1 MYTCIQLIINFVT
14 VYICDN
20 RSQSAADTVLS
31 GYVSSYPPIDY
42 IQSDLASCT
51 AYVNNLP
58 PNTAV
63 KFTLLEFTYN
73 VPSSSNIYKITIG
86 DNVQAVKETDTVMR
100 YSDSNG
106 DVKVE
111 SVPEFVAERDDRIKF
126 YSKYSGK
133 WMCSFEH
140 HLYGFGCS

>member
-20 RSQSAADTVLS
+20 RSRSAADTVLS

-51 AYVNNLP
+51 AYVNKLP

-73 VPSSSNIYKITIG
+73 APSSSNIYKITIG

-100 YSDSNG
+100 NSDSNG
-106 DVKVE
+106 VVKVE
-111 SVPEFVAERDDRIKF
+111 SVNEGVSERDDRIKF

-133 WMCSFEH
+133 RMCSFEH

>member
-126 YSKYSGK
+126 YSRYTGGQCRGK
-133 WMCSFEH
+133 IV
-140 HLYGFGCS
+140 